1 MNLQL
6 IAYYTLVRK
15 EISRIFRIWIQTLFP
30 PIITSTLYFII
41 FGRIIGS
48 RIGMTHGVS
57 YIDYIAP
64 GIIMMQMIMAAYGN
78 ATSTVFGA
86 KFARHIEEILVSPMS
101 YHTIILAYTSA
112 AILRGLIVGLGVTI
126 IVEFFTHLAIKHI
139 LLMLFVAVM
148 TTALFSLLGFING
161 IYARKFDD
169 ISFIPSFVLTPLT
182 YLGGVFYSISA
193 LPWFW
198 QKISLFNPIVYTI
211 NCFRFSILN
220 ISDVSISSALTAIML
235 FTAVLYLICFML
247 LKKGIGTR
255 N

>member
-15 EISRIFRIWIQTLFP
+15 EVSRIFRIWIQTLFP
-30 PIITSTLYFII
+30 PIITSTLYFVI

-101 YHTIILAYTSA
+101 YHTIILAYMSA
-112 AILRGLIVGLGVTI
+112 AILRGLLVGAGVAI
-126 IVEFFTHLAIKHI
+126 IVAFFTHLAIKHV
-139 LLMLFVAVM
+139 LLMLFVAII

-161 IYARKFDD
+161 IYAKKFDD
-169 ISFIPSFVLTPLT
+169 ISFIPSFILTPLT

-198 QKISLFNPIVYTI
+198 QKLSLLNPIVYTI
-211 NCFRFSILN
+211 NCFRYSILN
-220 ISDVSISSALTAIML
+220 ISDLSITTAIVAITGFTLL
-235 FTAVLYLICFML
+235 FYAICYTL